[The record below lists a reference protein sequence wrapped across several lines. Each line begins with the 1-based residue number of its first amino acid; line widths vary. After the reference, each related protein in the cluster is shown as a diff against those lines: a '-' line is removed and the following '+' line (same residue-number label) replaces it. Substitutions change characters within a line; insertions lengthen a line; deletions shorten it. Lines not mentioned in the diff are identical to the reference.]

1 VALRTGTQTF
11 HSVGRGTVT
20 YHGAVTNPRRPDLF
34 ERIVHLPTTTV
45 MAAILALATALRI
58 AFFTGYHGFDDVY
71 YIQRAFDLS
80 EGVRTLPQSAWQ
92 ARIGLV
98 GPTALVYAAFGVTPV
113 TTSLFPFACS
123 LLGICAAYALG
134 KRLFDE
140 RTGLLAALLLA
151 FLPIDVLFAGQLF
164 ANTPVS
170 LLAGMGL
177 GCFVLAE
184 RNDDPRAYVASGLC
198 MGLAAVVHEAAVMV
212 LAAYPAYLLA
222 VRGFR
227 VRHFLLAGAFVFGLS
242 VEPITHWLLLGAPLA
257 RLQGLAGSHSTS
269 FSAGSSDLAYSGFNV
284 VWIGEGLVRPFFE
297 RTFGLFT
304 WLLMPALWLAVRC
317 EKRSVERAL
326 GVVVVAAASW
336 ILFGTVSPTHYS
348 PLWRLPRYLVP
359 LALPATWLLARWL
372 MQTPRARRGVL
383 LAALGVSSV
392 ACLMVDSGSALVP
405 YQRAQKLVATQSP
418 SHVVVDRASR
428 FPLMFAERMR
438 PRYTLADFTSG
449 QVAPG
454 TLLLVQDPRL
464 REQLASA
471 SSVKFVAELQ
481 APTTMYLRVLRM
493 RLVMDVLRA
502 TRPPERFAEY
512 AAKLE
517 PMRLGIYSAR

>member
-1 VALRTGTQTF
+1 
-11 HSVGRGTVT
+11 
-20 YHGAVTNPRRPDLF
+20 
-34 ERIVHLPTTTV
+34 
-45 MAAILALATALRI
+45 
-58 AFFTGYHGFDDVY
+58 
-71 YIQRAFDLS
+71 
-80 EGVRTLPQSAWQ
+80 
-92 ARIGLV
+92 
-98 GPTALVYAAFGVTPV
+98 
-113 TTSLFPFACS
+113 
-123 LLGICAAYALG
+123 
-134 KRLFDE
+134 
-140 RTGLLAALLLA
+140 
-151 FLPIDVLFAGQLF
+151 
-164 ANTPVS
+164 
-170 LLAGMGL
+170 
-177 GCFVLAE
+177 
-184 RNDDPRAYVASGLC
+184 
-198 MGLAAVVHEAAVMV
+198 
-212 LAAYPAYLLA
+212 
-222 VRGFR
+222 
-227 VRHFLLAGAFVFGLS
+227 
-242 VEPITHWLLLGAPLA
+242 
-257 RLQGLAGSHSTS
+257 
-269 FSAGSSDLAYSGFNV
+269 
-284 VWIGEGLVRPFFE
+284 
-297 RTFGLFT
+297 
-304 WLLMPALWLAVRC
+304 
-317 EKRSVERAL
+317 
-326 GVVVVAAASW
+326 
-336 ILFGTVSPTHYS
+336 
-348 PLWRLPRYLVP
+348 LVP